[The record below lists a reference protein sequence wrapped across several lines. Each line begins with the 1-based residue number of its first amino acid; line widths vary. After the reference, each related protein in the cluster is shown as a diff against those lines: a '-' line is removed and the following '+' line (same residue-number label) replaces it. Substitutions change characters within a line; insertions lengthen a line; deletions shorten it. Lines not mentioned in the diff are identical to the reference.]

1 MIQHIS
7 YSHDGLESCR
17 ILSARIRAK
26 VPTRSFDTMVGI
38 GISGAL
44 VVPALGRH
52 MRKHWALA
60 RKSGVNSHA
69 GNVPFE
75 GTIGTRVL
83 IVDDQIST
91 GATVAVI
98 LRKLTDI
105 SERYQIPQP
114 AVIGVYQYNG
124 GGAYATMAVLA
135 RGYSQV
141 DEAWSTSAKVPL
153 TPGRKSG
160 DCECGCED

>member
-1 MIQHIS
+1 MITHVS
-7 YSHDGLESCR
+7 YSHDGLKPCR
-17 ILSARIRAK
+17 TLAAEIRAK

-60 RKSGVNSHA
+60 RKSGVYSHA

-75 GTIGTRVL
+75 GTIGSRVL
-83 IVDDQIST
+83 IVDDQVST

-98 LRKLTDI
+98 LGKLAEI
-105 SERYQIPQP
+105 SERYGIPRP
-114 AVIGVYQYNG
+114 AVIGVYRYND

-135 RGYSQV
+135 GRHGRI
-141 DEAWSTSAKVPL
+141 DEAWSTYAKVSL

-160 DCECGCED
+160 DCDCGCEE